1 MTNTITSF
9 SQVKRV
15 CLFRLSAIG
24 DILNLIPS
32 LEILLKNYPQVEVTW
47 VIGNGE
53 YNLFRHLGKKYP
65 QLKFEVF
72 NKQKTSYFQAY
83 KQLRAMSKE
92 PFDILLHAQTSL
104 RANVLS
110 TFIKAKLKV
119 GFCKERSFEGHSL
132 VVDRSIP
139 SQTSMHVMVDYFDL
153 FKPFFNAQDCAE
165 FAALVTDTALLY
177 QGNYPEKLQAQRD
190 LQPLFD
196 LGLGAPNSEQALANV
211 SQHNQNLYKLLAN
224 LSRYSHDNKTR
235 DGKLIYVN
243 PASSALKKN
252 WTKEGYV
259 ALIKFL
265 IDQGHYVVVTGGKNQ
280 VELELVNG
288 VAKEVEEYIRTAHPG
303 YTCKAL
309 QRPGK
314 KVFFNLA
321 AKTNLAELYLFLSL
335 ADLVISPDSGPM
347 HLASCLGIPTIGLFA
362 YINPLRSGPIQGVCD
377 VVSVFHKNTYGH
389 DIEYS
394 QEQYR
399 LDLKNWRKK
408 PPKCDD
414 KLMLQIT
421 PEEVIARTK
430 QVLARLDK

>member
-1 MTNTITSF
+1 
-9 SQVKRV
+9 
-15 CLFRLSAIG
+15 
-24 DILNLIPS
+24 
-32 LEILLKNYPQVEVTW
+32 
-47 VIGNGE
+47 
-53 YNLFRHLGKKYP
+53 
-65 QLKFEVF
+65 
-72 NKQKTSYFQAY
+72 
-83 KQLRAMSKE
+83 MSKE

-421 PEEVIARTK
+421 PAEVIERTK